1 MRGWRI
7 KPAKGKTERKSQITS
22 VRCFLVTSVSRRRV
36 LHLDWP
42 ESASG
47 FQVVVASKEIE
58 DFDKLE
64 DVKILLSGSPFRI
77 FALAKA
83 LSWRRL

>member
-1 MRGWRI
+1 MKI
-7 KPAKGKTERKSQITS
+7 DNLSQGPGS
-22 VRCFLVTSVSRRRV
+22 SCRREVSRRRV

-42 ESASG
+42 ESASD
-47 FQVVVASKEIE
+47 FQAVVASKEIE
-58 DFDKLE
+58 DLGKLE
-64 DVKILLSGSPFRI
+64 DVKILLFGSPFRF

>member
-7 KPAKGKTERKSQITS
+7 KPAKGKAECKSEITS
-22 VRCFLVTSVSRRRV
+22 VRRFLVTSVSRRRV
-36 LHLDWP
+36 LRLDWP

-47 FQVVVASKEIE
+47 FQDVVASKEIE
-58 DFDKLE
+58 DLGKLE
-64 DVKILLSGSPFRI
+64 DVKILLSGSPFGF

-83 LSWRRL
+83 LSQRRL